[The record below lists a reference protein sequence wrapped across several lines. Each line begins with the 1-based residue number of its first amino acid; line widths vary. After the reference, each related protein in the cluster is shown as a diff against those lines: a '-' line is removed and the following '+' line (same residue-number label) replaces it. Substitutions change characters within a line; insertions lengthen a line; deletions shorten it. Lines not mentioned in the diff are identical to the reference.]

1 MSSLVGDI
9 FGVGGIGEAVK
20 SISDDIGKLIP
31 DATVRQQVQAVLD
44 AKQLELTKQANE
56 LEQSRALAEIDIEK
70 AQIDVDKTQVTSTDK
85 FIAYARPAAIWVGV
99 IGLLYASVISPAIG
113 WLDTI
118 FNWPG
123 KVLPLD
129 TTITMQLLFGLLG
142 LGGYRTLEK
151 LKGVAS
157 ASDAPQAIPGQ
168 KSPKA

>member
-1 MSSLVGDI
+1 MSSFVGDM
-9 FGVGGIGEAVK
+9 FGVGGVGEAIK

-31 DATVRQQVQAVLD
+31 DATVRQQVQAALD
-44 AKQLELTKQANE
+44 AKQLELTKQVNDSEQARVQAE
-56 LEQSRALAEIDIEK
+56 LDIEK
-70 AQIDVDKTQVTSTDK
+70 AQIDVDKTQVTSSDK

-99 IGLLYASVISPAIG
+99 IGLLYASLINPMIA

-123 KVLPLD
+123 KVPQLD

-142 LGGYRTLEK
+142 LGGYRTIEK

-157 ASDAPQAIPGQ
+157 ASDPAQTIPSP
-168 KSPKA
+168 SPKA